1 VDDEARS
8 DRFFEELKAVRQT
21 TSDLIHSVLLDA
33 WPRPGAIVDF
43 GLDGQQHY
51 EALYYPIRA
60 HEILPAQLDAALGNG
75 EALTALAR
83 TAPSNPHK
91 DVEFSTSWDAMFMRG
106 KFAGPEHGEPEPADG
121 PEIE

>member
-8 DRFFEELKAVRQT
+8 DRFFAELQAVRQT
-21 TSDLIHSVLLDA
+21 TADLIHSVLLDV

-43 GLDGQQHY
+43 GLDSQEHY
-51 EALYYPIRA
+51 QALYYPIRE

-75 EALTALAR
+75 EALTSLVRNAR
-83 TAPSNPHK
+83 SNPHR
-91 DVEFSTSWDAMFMRG
+91 DVEFSTSWDAVFMRG
-106 KFAGPEHGEPEPADG
+106 KFAGPEHEGPEPGEG

>member
-1 VDDEARS
+1 MDDEARS
-8 DRFFEELKAVRQT
+8 DRFFQELQAVRQT
-21 TSDLIHSVLLDA
+21 TSNLIHSMLMDE
-33 WPRPGAIVDF
+33 WPRAGAIVDF

-91 DVEFSTSWDAMFMRG
+91 DVEFSTSWDAVFLRG
-106 KFAGPEHGEPEPADG
+106 KFACPDGPEHEGPEG